1 MSRYDSLI
9 KQALEGDILSLGRL
23 ARAIDDGDE
32 GAGDITAGLY
42 RLGGRAHIVG
52 ITGPPGAGKST
63 LVSALVREM
72 RTGDRTVAV
81 LAVDPTSPY
90 SGGAVLGDRI
100 RMQEHATDP
109 GVFIRSLATRGH
121 AGGLSRSVMP
131 LITLLDAVGYDLIVL
146 ETVGV
151 GQEEVEVKD
160 LAHTTVFV
168 TIPGLGDGI
177 QAMKAGVLEIADIFL
192 VNKAD
197 LPQADI
203 TVRDLETMV
212 KMANEARGWTP
223 PVLTSIAS
231 EAVGVAE
238 VLDSLD
244 RHYRFIRDS
253 DSLQAWALST
263 AGAAV
268 REAMRSAAEERIRDV
283 LSAGGKELSADVEK
297 VSRRERDP
305 VSVARRWLAKLDFS
319 GE

>member
-1 MSRYDSLI
+1 MSHYDSLI
-9 KQALEGDILSLGRL
+9 QQALEGNMLALGQL
-23 ARAIDDGDE
+23 ARAIDDGEDS
-32 GAGDITAGLY
+32 AGEIVRDLFH
-42 RLGGRAHIVG
+42 RGGSAHVVG

-63 LVSALVREM
+63 LVNVLVREA
-72 RTGDRTVAV
+72 RARDRAVAV

-131 LITLLDAVGYDLIVL
+131 LVTLLDAVGYELIFL

-151 GQEEVEVKD
+151 GQEEVEVKN
-160 LAHTTVFV
+160 LAHTTVFI

-203 TVRDLETMV
+203 TVRDLETML
-212 KMANEARGWTP
+212 KMSDEPQGWSP

-231 EAVGVAE
+231 EDVGVGE
-238 VLDSLD
+238 VLAAIND
-244 RHYRFIRDS
+244 HYRFIRDS
-253 DSLQAWALST
+253 DSLNAWSRV
-263 AGAAV
+263 AAEAAI
-268 REAMRSAAEERIRDV
+268 REALKDSAEAKIMDV
-283 LSAGGKELSADVEK
+283 MAGGGQELARDIDRVSA
-297 VSRRERDP
+297 REEDP

-319 GE
+319 KD